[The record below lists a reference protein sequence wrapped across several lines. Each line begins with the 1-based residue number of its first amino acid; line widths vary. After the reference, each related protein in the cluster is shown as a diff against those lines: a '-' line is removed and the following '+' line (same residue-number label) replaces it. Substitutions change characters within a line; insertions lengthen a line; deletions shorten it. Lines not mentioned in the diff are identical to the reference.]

1 VLIGIVAVSAPAV
14 PLVDAAVVLLS
25 VAVGLALGELILRR
39 YRIRRL
45 RLVSARHHAVAH
57 GKTPPTVELE
67 PFSCR
72 SEVWSLSTWR
82 RILGSEVWLA
92 RCPEVIVAPMRVLIA
107 DDDRQLGPV
116 LVRGL
121 AGDRVGADLVASA
134 KRQSSA
140 RPRPTTPRSSLELN
154 LPDLDGFQVCRTIR
168 QRKVDAPIL
177 ILSSRTSI
185 KDRVQGLEVART
197 TTSSSRSRS
206 ASSLP
211 ASVPSAAA
219 ARFSARSCR
228 AQAIRGW
235 TPRATRCTGG
245 DTPIDL
251 SRKEFAMLETFMQ
264 EPARVLSRTHL
275 LEHGWGYQHEIRSN
289 VVEVY
294 VGCLRGKIDRPYGRK
309 SLQTVRGVG
318 YRLCGDE

>member
-1 VLIGIVAVSAPAV
+1 
-14 PLVDAAVVLLS
+14 
-25 VAVGLALGELILRR
+25 
-39 YRIRRL
+39 
-45 RLVSARHHAVAH
+45 
-57 GKTPPTVELE
+57 
-67 PFSCR
+67 
-72 SEVWSLSTWR
+72 
-82 RILGSEVWLA
+82 LGSEVWLA
-92 RCPEVIVAPMRVLIA
+92 SYPEVIVAPMRVLIA
-107 DDDRQLGPV
+107 DDDRLLGPV
-116 LVRGL
+116 LVRSL
-121 AGDRVGADLVASA
+121 AGDRIGADLVASGQA
-134 KRQSSA
+134 AIVRATQTDYTA
-140 RPRPTTPRSSLELN
+140 IVTELD

-185 KDRVQGLEVART
+185 EDRVQGLESGADDYIVKPFAFRELVARVRAI
-197 TTSSSRSRS
+197 SRRGPIQRGVVLS
-206 ASSLP
+206 AGDL
-211 ASVPSAAA
+211 
-219 ARFSARSCR
+219 RLD
-228 AQAIRGW
+228 
-235 TPRATRCTGG
+235 ATRHEVYRG

-294 VGCLRGKIDRPYGRK
+294 VGYLRDKIDRPFGRK